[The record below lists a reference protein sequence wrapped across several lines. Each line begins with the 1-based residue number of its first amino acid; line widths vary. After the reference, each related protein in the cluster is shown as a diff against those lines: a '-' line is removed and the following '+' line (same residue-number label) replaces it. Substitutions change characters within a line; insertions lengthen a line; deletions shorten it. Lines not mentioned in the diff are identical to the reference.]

1 MKRSRVAHQV
11 ALKQI
16 KLWALPDR
24 KAESA
29 PAESSSWS
37 VMVSCG
43 RDRDRAC
50 NRSRSKSADE
60 TGRTKEEDKR
70 RGRCVDPPLGVANKV
85 SKETILSNKASNKMN
100 SSR

>member
-1 MKRSRVAHQV
+1 MQTTSQPGMKVARTKTKMKRSRVAHQV

-60 TGRTKEEDKR
+60 TGRTKE
-70 RGRCVDPPLGVANKV
+70 A
-85 SKETILSNKASNKMN
+85 M
-100 SSR
+100 